1 MRWLRQGQE
10 EGGESRFEER
20 VREGLDEAR
29 GRGKEAKST
38 TPMNAPNSQGPA
50 YGLQA

>member
-10 EGGESRFEER
+10 EGGESRFGER

-29 GRGKEAKST
+29 GRGEEAKST
-38 TPMNAPNSQGPA
+38 APMNAPNSQGPA